1 MSQSYDL
8 KMSLGESYIE
18 GTATSN
24 DKEYRI
30 NIQSG
35 ATCLVLPS
43 EFEGGDHAN
52 IDFFTESGNHSK
64 IETEV
69 QYNMDWIQ
77 IYDDSLTATLSIDL
91 PISMTI
97 DCIDSRS

>member
-18 GTATSN
+18 GIATSN

-30 NIQSG
+30 NIQAG
-35 ATCLVLPS
+35 TTCLVLPS
-43 EFEGGDHAN
+43 EFEGGGHATIN
-52 IDFFTESGNHSK
+52 FFTEKGNHPN
-64 IETEV
+64 IETPV

-77 IYDDSLTATLSIDL
+77 IYDDSLTATLSSDL
-91 PISMTI
+91 PFSITI
-97 DCIDSRS
+97 DYIDR

>member
-1 MSQSYDL
+1 MNQSYDL

-18 GTATSN
+18 GIATSN

-30 NIQSG
+30 NIQEG

-52 IDFFTESGNHSK
+52 ISFVTDGGNHPK

-77 IYDDSLTATLSIDL
+77 IYDDSLIATLSNDL

-97 DCIDSRS
+97 DCIDN